1 MGSPGALGL
10 RPGDVFVSANG
21 RRLLRADSLLLPLP
35 LPASGPPS
43 RSTPLSLA
51 SGEWPRCWTA
61 TPTNTGR
68 CYGRYNSKVGVLGG
82 VVVVVVVVVVV
93 IVVVVVVVVVVAVIV
108 VVVVIVVLVVVVV
121 VVVVNL

>member
-10 RPGDVFVSANG
+10 RPGDVVVSANG
-21 RRLLRADSLLLPLP
+21 RRLLRADSLLLLPLP

-51 SGEWPRCWTA
+51 SGAWPRCWTA

-82 VVVVVVVVVVV
+82 VVVV
-93 IVVVVVVVVVVAVIV
+93 IVVVVVVVVVAVIV
-108 VVVVIVVLVVVVV
+108 VVVFIVVLVVVVV
-121 VVVVNL
+121 VVVNL